1 VWIRDSQSATA
12 EGFSIGRSA
21 MKRSVNVALAAGL
34 FTVSLLAGRGL
45 NAQAPAQDKT
55 APAGKASAAAA
66 LKWEYKIVFGGS
78 DEAELDKLGEEGW
91 ELVATASRVSG
102 GGTRNGTGGG
112 VHSTVQFIFKR
123 PKR

>member
-1 VWIRDSQSATA
+1 
-12 EGFSIGRSA
+12 
-21 MKRSVNVALAAGL
+21 MKRSMNLVLAAGL
-34 FTVSLLAGRGL
+34 VTVGLFAGRGL
-45 NAQAPAQDKT
+45 NAQAPAQDKV
-55 APAGKASAAAA
+55 APTGKASAATA

-78 DEAELDKLGEEGW
+78 DEAELDKLGEDGW

-102 GGTRNGTGGG
+102 GGTKNGTGGG